1 MKLFQIPLKIQFP
14 IQRYSKI
21 KYQNIIKNR
30 QKILKNKNVAPSHS
44 NKEVPDSE
52 SDPDYVEN
60 TSTLRN
66 SEKQLNIMDQEE
78 KGQTKREPHAETP
91 GTKMPGAE
99 DPETLVCDSP
109 DSETLDPD
117 SLDTD
122 TLEEKG
128 SSEDKENGETDTK
141 NQKPKN
147 EIDDKMLVTKSQQGD
162 KAAFEKLVRLYS
174 KYVYTN
180 AFFILRDSHDAE
192 DVSQEVF
199 VKVFLSIK
207 NFRGLSSFKT
217 WLRKLTINTCIDKL
231 RIKSKTLNKKIS
243 LETLEEG
250 YEVVFTDLNH
260 NIEKDFFSKETVKE
274 VLSIIVNL
282 EESYRVPLILRDLQ
296 DYSYREISILI
307 KKPIG
312 TVKTN
317 IHRARKIIKDK
328 MKYEKEKK
336 R

>member
-1 MKLFQIPLKIQFP
+1 MPDCMG
-14 IQRYSKI
+14 
-21 KYQNIIKNR
+21 N
-30 QKILKNKNVAPSHS
+30 
-44 NKEVPDSE
+44 PDSME
-52 SDPDYVEN
+52 GTKDSVDSENHLIIEDLVVEN
-60 TSTLRN
+60 QVIEGRDMKN
-66 SEKQLNIMDQEE
+66 
-78 KGQTKREPHAETP
+78 
-91 GTKMPGAE
+91 
-99 DPETLVCDSP
+99 P
-109 DSETLDPD
+109 DIAC
-117 SLDTD
+117 
-122 TLEEKG
+122 
-128 SSEDKENGETDTK
+128 SEDCIQEKESGK
-141 NQKPKN
+141 NAAEIQKTKN
-147 EIDDKMLVTKSQQGD
+147 EIDDKTLVAKSQKGD
-162 KAAFEKLVRLYS
+162 RAAFEKLVRLYS

-180 AFFILRDSHDAE
+180 AFFILRDSHEAE

-231 RIKSKTLNKKIS
+231 RIKSRTIDKKIS

-260 NIEKDFFSKETVKE
+260 NIEKNFFSKETVKE
-274 VLSIIVNL
+274 VLNIIVNL

-296 DYSYREISILI
+296 DYSYREISNLI

-328 MKYEKEKK
+328 MKYEKEKMG
-336 R
+336 

>member
-1 MKLFQIPLKIQFP
+1 LEKKGSILNHTDEIIADDSNNPG
-14 IQRYSKI
+14 YI
-21 KYQNIIKNR
+21 KKTIAPKNPENHFNIKD
-30 QKILKNKNVAPSHS
+30 LDTDEPC
-44 NKEVPDSE
+44 PE
-52 SDPDYVEN
+52 SRAIED
-60 TSTLRN
+60 
-66 SEKQLNIMDQEE
+66 
-78 KGQTKREPHAETP
+78 
-91 GTKMPGAE
+91 PGAE
-99 DPETLVCDSP
+99 G
-109 DSETLDPD
+109 
-117 SLDTD
+117 TD
-122 TLEEKG
+122 ITG
-128 SSEDKENGETDTK
+128 SKESGEDKESEKTGIKD
-141 NQKPKN
+141 QKPKN
-147 EIDDKMLVTKSQQGD
+147 EIDDKTLVAKSQQGD

-231 RIKSKTLNKKIS
+231 RIKSKTINKKIS

-260 NIEKDFFSKETVKE
+260 NIERDFFSKETVKE
-274 VLSIIVNL
+274 VLNIIVNL

-336 R
+336 G

>member
-1 MKLFQIPLKIQFP
+1 LEKKGSILNHTDEAIADDSSNPG
-14 IQRYSKI
+14 YI
-21 KYQNIIKNR
+21 KQTIAPKNPENHFDIKD
-30 QKILKNKNVAPSHS
+30 L
-44 NKEVPDSE
+44 DTD
-52 SDPDYVEN
+52 DPDPESRV
-60 TSTLRN
+60 T
-66 SEKQLNIMDQEE
+66 
-78 KGQTKREPHAETP
+78 KGPGAE
-91 GTKMPGAE
+91 GTYTEDPGAE
-99 DPETLVCDSP
+99 DPDVT
-109 DSETLDPD
+109 
-117 SLDTD
+117 
-122 TLEEKG
+122 G
-128 SSEDKENGETDTK
+128 SKESGEDKENDKTGIKD
-141 NQKPKN
+141 QKSKN
-147 EIDDKMLVTKSQQGD
+147 EIDDKTLVAKSQQGD

-231 RIKSKTLNKKIS
+231 RIKSKTINKKIS

-260 NIEKDFFSKETVKE
+260 NIERDFFSKETVKE
-274 VLSIIVNL
+274 VLNIIVNL

-336 R
+336 G

>member
-1 MKLFQIPLKIQFP
+1 LEKKGSILN
-14 IQRYSKI
+14 YSDEE
-21 KYQNIIKNR
+21 
-30 QKILKNKNVAPSHS
+30 ILPETKD
-44 NKEVPDSE
+44 EVIE
-52 SDPDYVEN
+52 DPG
-60 TSTLRN
+60 T
-66 SEKQLNIMDQEE
+66 EE
-78 KGQTKREPHAETP
+78 PKTEEPHWV
-91 GTKMPGAE
+91 G
-99 DPETLVCDSP
+99 P
-109 DSETLDPD
+109 DT
-117 SLDTD
+117 T
-122 TLEEKG
+122 G
-128 SSEDKENGETDTK
+128 SRSSGEDKESGKTAVKD
-141 NQKPKN
+141 QKPKN
-147 EIDDKMLVTKSQQGD
+147 EIDDKTLVAKSQQGD

-231 RIKSKTLNKKIS
+231 RIKSKTINKKIS

-250 YEVVFTDLNH
+250 YEVVFTDLSH
-260 NIEKDFFSKETVKE
+260 NIERDFFSKETVKE
-274 VLSIIVNL
+274 VLNIIVNL

-336 R
+336 G

>member
-1 MKLFQIPLKIQFP
+1 M
-14 IQRYSKI
+14 
-21 KYQNIIKNR
+21 
-30 QKILKNKNVAPSHS
+30 KNKDSILNRLNEEIPEHTIDPGDTEKTIASGNPAQYL
-44 NKEVPDSE
+44 NIEDLAADYQDSE
-52 SDPDYVEN
+52 NLAAEITDTDKQDVEDPDNLYRAN
-60 TSTLRN
+60 GHP
-66 SEKQLNIMDQEE
+66 D
-78 KGQTKREPHAETP
+78 
-91 GTKMPGAE
+91 AE
-99 DPETLVCDSP
+99 DPLIEDLAAD
-109 DSETLDPD
+109 D
-117 SLDTD
+117 
-122 TLEEKG
+122 LEEEEEPYNTG
-128 SSEDKENGETDTK
+128 SGEAIPASTVSKDPGQEK
-141 NQKPKN
+141 DSDISGIKDQKPKN
-147 EIDDKMLVTKSQQGD
+147 EIDDRILVAKSQQGD

-231 RIKSKTLNKKIS
+231 RIKSKTINKKIS

-260 NIEKDFFSKETVKE
+260 NIERDFFSRETVKE

-282 EESYRVPLILRDLQ
+282 DESYRVPLILRDLQ